1 MSDPAF
7 KYPPDGIDEMT
18 AEEFLNRPDD
28 LDGTKYELVDGALR
42 AMSPASVRH
51 GAIQA
56 TIARLVGNHFAA
68 TGSKC
73 IVVSEPIVEVRVRAN
88 YNRRAPDLGVTC
100 NPITSD
106 VEIPEPVLLIEILSK
121 SNWKET
127 IDNIWT
133 YTTIPSVRELL
144 VVSSMGVEAQFLRRQ
159 DDGSWPA
166 DLIRIDEADDVTLA
180 SIGLTVPL
188 KAFYAQSGLL

>member
-7 KYPPDGIDEMT
+7 KYPPDGFYEMT
-18 AEEFLNRPDD
+18 AEEFLSRPDEK
-28 LDGTKYELVDGALR
+28 DGTKYELVDGQLR
-42 AMSPASVRH
+42 AMAPASVRH
-51 GAIQA
+51 GVIQA
-56 TIARLVGNHFAA
+56 TIAGIFSNHLSA

-73 IVVSEPIVEVRVRAN
+73 VVASEPIVEVRVRAN

-100 NPITSD
+100 SPITND
-106 VEIPEPVLLIEILSK
+106 VEIPDPVLLVEILSK

-133 YTTIPSVRELL
+133 YTTIPTVKELL
-144 VVSSMGVEAQFLRRQ
+144 VVSSMGIEAQFLRKQ

-166 DLIRIDEADDVTLA
+166 DLMRIDEADDVTLS